1 MNLNNIPDAPLPPGF
16 GGRGGRSCGCL
27 GFLGALLICFAI
39 LMTALAIFALAS
51 GVKDIAAHVC
61 DPEKTEESE
70 GTKSLKPQVVS
81 IEVRGAISFAERGSR
96 FWEERKDSADSIV
109 DAIEESLKD
118 SSVRGLLLT
127 VNSPGGEITA
137 CDVIDQAVQ
146 KFKNSSSNRY
156 VVVYMQELAA
166 SGGYYISAHADKIV
180 ITPTTLT
187 GSIGVI
193 MQTYQY
199 GDALRKLGVSDV
211 TFTSGPMKDMLNP
224 MHSVSPE
231 VSNVVHSV
239 IGELYD
245 RFVGVIADGRHMS
258 VEKVKELADGRI
270 YTAKQAVDAGLV
282 DKIGYMDEVEKTF
295 RELGLS
301 EFEIMEYSEEKD
313 FIENLKDI
321 FSLTGGFS
329 PKLELP
335 KRGWRTGYYSP
346 FYFER

>member
-1 MNLNNIPDAPLPPGF
+1 MNLNNIPDAPVSPEP
-16 GGRGGRSCGCL
+16 GGRGGKSCGCL
-27 GFLGALLICFAI
+27 GFLGALLICGAI
-39 LMTALAIFALAS
+39 LVMAFAIFALATEIKAFALNLS
-51 GVKDIAAHVC
+51 
-61 DPEKTEESE
+61 DPAKNEE
-70 GTKSLKPQVVS
+70 TAPANDLKPQVIDIS
-81 IEVRGAISFAERGSR
+81 IKGPISFAERSSR
-96 FWEERKDSADSIV
+96 FWEDKKDSAESIV
-109 DAIEESLKD
+109 DAIEESAKD
-118 SSVRGLLLT
+118 SRIRGLLLT

-166 SGGYYISAHADKIV
+166 SGGYYVSSHADKIV

-231 VSNVVHSV
+231 VSNVVHAV

-245 RFVGVIADGRHMS
+245 RFVSVIADGRHMS
-258 VEKVKELADGRI
+258 VDKVKELADGRI
-270 YTAKQAVDAGLV
+270 YTAKQAVENGLA

-301 EFEIMEYSEEKD
+301 EFEIVEYSEEKD
-313 FIENLKDI
+313 FMENLKDL

>member
-1 MNLNNIPDAPLPPGF
+1 MNVMNIPDAPASREPAGRSGKGCGCMGLLGAILIF
-16 GGRGGRSCGCL
+16 GG
-27 GFLGALLICFAI
+27 LLAVAF
-39 LMTALAIFALAS
+39 AIFALATEIKEFVYYLS
-51 GVKDIAAHVC
+51 D
-61 DPEKTEESE
+61 DFQTEESAAA
-70 GTKSLKPQVVS
+70 SDLKPKVVNIS
-81 IEVRGAISFAERGSR
+81 IKGPISFEDAGTRI
-96 FWEERKDSADSIV
+96 WEEKKGSAETIVKAIQKAIDDS
-109 DAIEESLKD
+109 K
-118 SSVRGLLLT
+118 VRGLLLS

-166 SGGYYISAHADKIV
+166 SGGYYVSAHADKIV

-193 MQTYQY
+193 MQSYQY

-245 RFVGVIADGRHMS
+245 RFVSVIADGRHMS
-258 VEKVKELADGRI
+258 VDKVKELADGRI
-270 YTAKQAVDAGLV
+270 YTARQSVENGLA
-282 DKIGYMDEVEKTF
+282 DKIGYMGEVEKTF

-301 EFEIMEYSEEKD
+301 EFEIIDYMEEKD
-313 FIENLKDI
+313 FMENLKNI
-321 FSLTGGFS
+321 FSITGGFS

>member
-1 MNLNNIPDAPLPPGF
+1 MDQYNIPDAPLSQSSR
-16 GGRGGRSCGCL
+16 GRFRSGCGCS
-27 GFLGALLICFAI
+27 GIVVAFFIGVALLI
-39 LMTALAIFALAS
+39 LAFSLLELSSSINSFFVRIDRGYEPVEAVSNDAFKNKV
-51 GVKDIAAHVC
+51 VKISVKG
-61 DPEKTEESE
+61 P
-70 GTKSLKPQVVS
+70 
-81 IEVRGAISFAERGSR
+81 ISFAERSSR

-109 DAIEESLKD
+109 SAIERSAKD
-118 SSVRGLLLT
+118 SKVRGLLLT

-137 CDVIDQAVQ
+137 CDIIDQAVQ

-193 MQTYQY
+193 MQSYQY

-258 VEKVKELADGRI
+258 VEKVRELADGRI
-270 YTAKQAVDAGLV
+270 YTAKQAVEAGLA

-295 RELGLS
+295 KELGLS
-301 EFEIMEYSEEKD
+301 EYEITEYFEEKD
-313 FIENLKDI
+313 FMENLKDL
-321 FSLTGGFS
+321 FSLTGGIS
-329 PKLELP
+329 PRLELP
-335 KRGWRTGYYSP
+335 KRGWRAGYYSP